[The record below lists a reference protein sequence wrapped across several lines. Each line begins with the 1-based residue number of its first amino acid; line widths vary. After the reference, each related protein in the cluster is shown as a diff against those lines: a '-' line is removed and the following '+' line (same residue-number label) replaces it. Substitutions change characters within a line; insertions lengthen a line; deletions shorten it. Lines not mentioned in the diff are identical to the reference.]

1 MGRKEVIFINDIE
14 LKKIFDSIVEAIKKI
29 FEAIKKVFNDIFDC
43 YRRFKNSVQ
52 VGNEKNLKTSPREF
66 GVSLFTRRRKEPK
79 YVAYRCVKK
88 IQRNLPYQR
97 RLY

>member
-1 MGRKEVIFINDIE
+1 MGRKEVIFLFVTE
-14 LKKIFDSIVEAIKKI
+14 LKKAFDSIVEAVKKI
-29 FEAIKKVFNDIFDC
+29 IEAIKKVFNDIFDC
-43 YRRFKNSVQ
+43 YWRFKNSVQ
-52 VGNEKNLKTSPREF
+52 VCNEKNLKTSPREF

-97 RLY
+97 RQY